1 MYAAWLRTGP
11 GDPDRF
17 WSLTPRLY
25 LLELIAF
32 AERARAARAA
42 SITAAW
48 TTAMLVRAAS
58 LPALETLLDLP
69 PARALSAAEADAQL
83 RAMAGSLPRKSWTEW
98 LSPPSET

>member
-1 MYAAWLRTGP
+1 MFAAWLRTAP

-17 WSLTPRLY
+17 WLLTPRLY

-32 AERARAARAA
+32 AERARAAREA

-58 LPALETLLDLP
+58 LPSLETLLDTR
-69 PARALSAAEADAQL
+69 PARALTAAEADAALQ
-83 RAMAGSLPRKSWTEW
+83 AMAGSLPRKTWNQW
-98 LSPPSET
+98 LSDPSGT